1 MSSIFSRGYDLQ
13 FLQNS
18 HTQCLADQ
26 LTSIIN
32 YFSVIKEEE
41 ENKECCWHVSLIKS
55 NSSWNAKG
63 MYIAEGVH
71 SFVCG
76 L

>member
-1 MSSIFSRGYDLQ
+1 MPSIFSTGYDLQ
-13 FLQNS
+13 FLQTS

-26 LTSIIN
+26 LTSITI
-32 YFSVIKEEE
+32 YFSIIKEEE
-41 ENKECCWHVSLIKS
+41 ENKKCFWHVSLIKR

-63 MYIAEGVH
+63 MYIAEDVH